1 MRHELSKK
9 YKSIDEIQE
18 NNSKKIKTNY
28 NLASEYSKMITR
40 FNAADKLS
48 QHVKNSKL
56 ENNRSNK
63 WNLMLDIG
71 SINKD
76 DEEELKE
83 VICLKI
89 NLD

>member
-1 MRHELSKK
+1 
-9 YKSIDEIQE
+9 
-18 NNSKKIKTNY
+18 
-28 NLASEYSKMITR
+28 MITR

-63 WNLMLDIG
+63 WNLMLDIN
-71 SINKD
+71 SIRQE

-83 VICLKI
+83 VDNLI
-89 NLD
+89 NFR

>member
-1 MRHELSKK
+1 
-9 YKSIDEIQE
+9 
-18 NNSKKIKTNY
+18 
-28 NLASEYSKMITR
+28 MITR

-71 SINKD
+71 SINKE
-76 DEEELKE
+76 DEEDLKE
-83 VICLKI
+83 VHCIV
-89 NLD
+89 